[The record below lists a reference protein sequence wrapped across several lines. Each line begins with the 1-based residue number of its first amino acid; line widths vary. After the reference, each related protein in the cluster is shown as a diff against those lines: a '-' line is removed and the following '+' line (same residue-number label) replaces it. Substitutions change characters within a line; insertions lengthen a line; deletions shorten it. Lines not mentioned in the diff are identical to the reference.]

1 MTSAN
6 QARLGLENLSSDEQA
21 FVKEN
26 FASFIIGKDAI
37 FSQLTSG
44 FMEEMG
50 QLHTANLTTGQL
62 QTQQIALSEKYEQL
76 SDKVNAQFNQQF
88 VANL

>member
-1 MTSAN
+1 PN
-6 QARLGLENLSSDEQA
+6 EQA

-50 QLHTANLTTGQL
+50 QLHASDLAKNPTHL
-62 QTQQIALSEKYEQL
+62 QAQQIALSEKYEQL
-76 SDKVNAQFNQQF
+76 SDKVNAEFNKQF